1 MFLDTATSKRLW
13 ESCRNHHTSE
23 SVDGK
28 IFVYDLGDV
37 IRILF
42 LKIGIS
48 KAIAA
53 IEASI
58 DKKLRHF

>member
-1 MFLDTATSKRLW
+1 
-13 ESCRNHHTSE
+13 
-23 SVDGK
+23 VDGK